1 MFGLKKRV
9 SKLEEFRKLVEN
21 YHEAQVKQLE
31 KTFRDEI
38 YELQKRCWRLENK
51 PKYEVGQTITNKI
64 YFGVKKVDVKNKKN
78 TEELLVIDVI
88 FCEDVHT
95 FPRTFY
101 YKYKCLTKDKEIVL
115 VY

>member
-64 YFGVKKVDVKNKKN
+64 FFGVKTVYVKNKKN

-88 FCEDVHT
+88 FSEDT
-95 FPRTFY
+95 NTIPPTFY
-101 YKYKCLTKDKEIVL
+101 YKYKCLTKDKKIV
-115 VY
+115 VI

>member
-51 PKYEVGQTITNKI
+51 PKYEVGQSIEQKMF
-64 YFGVKKVDVKNKKN
+64 FGGADFS
-78 TEELLVIDVI
+78 EEFLVIDVI
-88 FCEDVHT
+88 FSEDIDT
-95 FPRTFY
+95 IPTTFY
-101 YKYKCLTKDKEIVL
+101 YQYKCLTKDKKVVVI
-115 VY
+115 